1 MAGPRTWVVEEE
13 EGTVEAV
20 HGVASEEAEGETGDT
35 ALSELR
41 HECGVVLEDKR
52 VADGWGTGE
61 VRVMGGGRAGI
72 AVELEREEEVEDTRA
87 SDSRISNGRARRH
100 P

>member
-1 MAGPRTWVVEEE
+1 MAGPKMWVVEEE
-13 EGTVEAV
+13 GIEEAV
-20 HGVASEEAEGETGDT
+20 VGVASEVAEGETGDT

-61 VRVMGGGRAGI
+61 VRVMGGGGGGK
-72 AVELEREEEVEDTRA
+72 
-87 SDSRISNGRARRH
+87 GRGFR
-100 P
+100 